1 MTISELAA
9 SATTL
14 DLLVAD
20 IQGKVKVTVLR
31 PQRGPK
37 KSAFGVRL
45 QGNKRRTKLQATD
58 TQYRCCL
65 SGRRSDQY

>member
-9 SATTL
+9 SGTPL
-14 DLLVAD
+14 DLMLAD
-20 IQGKVKVTVLR
+20 IQGLAKVTVLKA
-31 PQRGPK
+31 QKGPK
-37 KSAFGVRL
+37 KSLYGVRL
-45 QGNKRRTKLQATD
+45 QGNKRRSKLQATD